1 MTKLTSQ
8 MSIGINEFNGNYSN
22 KSESSLLKIREV
34 SDIKIFQITQ
44 YKNSKLDISL
54 IKIDNQILS
63 KMSGCVSANFNTR
76 ILWSGPK
83 TWIVIS
89 KNKNIIDDITK
100 KVGIYHL
107 SKYDYFFWSQLY
119 LINGYHG
126 PHNHAGGKGI
136 DINAHISW
144 VHFLDVPEQ
153 KCFRF
158 TDTKGNI
165 LIPDEQ
171 SNGDI
176 ICFPNW
182 VWHEVVPL
190 KTDYLR
196 LVVAGNICF
205 TSHNSL

>member
-22 KSESSLLKIREV
+22 KSESSLLKIREI

-89 KNKNIIDDITK
+89 KNKNIIDDINKNCSANNFAITDLSHSRMTIQIEGKNAFDVIK
-100 KVGIYHL
+100 KGCPLNLNNFKTNMCANTVFNGITITIDLLDQDKNVFNIMSYRSFADSFYHAITDASL
-107 SKYDYFFWSQLY
+107 EY
-119 LINGYHG
+119 GY
-126 PHNHAGGKGI
+126 KI
-136 DINAHISW
+136 
-144 VHFLDVPEQ
+144 E
-153 KCFRF
+153 
-158 TDTKGNI
+158 
-165 LIPDEQ
+165 
-171 SNGDI
+171 
-176 ICFPNW
+176 
-182 VWHEVVPL
+182 
-190 KTDYLR
+190 
-196 LVVAGNICF
+196 
-205 TSHNSL
+205 